1 MREFELEQVLTD
13 TIKRTPVGE
22 DVTINFSGEANII
35 DVEMKFSGG
44 WVITQ
49 TIVPGKP
56 FVFTKGNDDFLQ
68 SINITINPFDG
79 LKNV

>member
-13 TIKRTPVGE
+13 TINRTQVGE
-22 DVTINFSGEANII
+22 DVTINFSGETNLI

-44 WVITQ
+44 WAITQ

-56 FVFTKGNDDFLQ
+56 FVFTRGEDGFLQ
-68 SINITINPFDG
+68 SINITIKPFDG